1 MEFPNGT
8 TPFEIAESQRV
19 IGQRT
24 LTTGYATHK
33 LVELLRECN
42 TAIEIY
48 RDAAALYHSDPTEL
62 NREEME
68 TTLVIATEALKEK
81 RSAEAALEE
90 VATLAETLGFT
101 E

>member
-1 MEFPNGT
+1 METPTGT
-8 TPFEIAESQRV
+8 TPFEIAESRRAR
-19 IGQRT
+19 GQRT

-33 LVELLRECN
+33 LVELLQECN
-42 TAIEIY
+42 IAIRTY
-48 RDAAALYHSDPTEL
+48 RDASALYYSDPTEP

-68 TTLVIATEALKEK
+68 TTLLIATEALKEK